1 MATGQVSI
9 GASLYKEGHRR
20 KIWSFEVM
28 QGKDVSLQVIEA
40 SDTKYILRH
49 TDNLSTPYVED
60 GWKEETDSFLKPDKP
75 K

>member
-1 MATGQVSI
+1 
-9 GASLYKEGHRR
+9 
-20 KIWSFEVM
+20 M
-28 QGKDVSLQVIEA
+28 QRKDVSLQEIEA